1 MKNTDRVNILIVVL
15 IMFLIFFILSS
26 FNARDKLN
34 QIQETLDNLPARQN
48 PTIYVTKYCPKVE
61 PVHICDLNT
70 ITARCNEML
79 DNAETIKG
87 RLKE

>member
-1 MKNTDRVNILIVVL
+1 MDFRANVGEKVINKRTGKIRTVL
-15 IMFLIFFILSS
+15 SYS
-26 FNARDKLN
+26 
-34 QIQETLDNLPARQN
+34 
-48 PTIYVTKYCPKVE
+48 
-61 PVHICDLNT
+61 DLNT